1 MSDFV
6 MVARVEEVAENG
18 LHAVDVQGRKIVLI
32 NQGGSIFAL
41 EDRCSHEEF
50 PLSAGEVAGGQVTC
64 ALHGARFDLETGAP
78 MALPAVTPV
87 KIYELRID
95 GGEIRVRLDG

>member
-6 MVARVEEVAENG
+6 TVARLEDVPENQ
-18 LHAVDVQGRKIVLI
+18 LRSVQLDGRDIVLI
-32 NQGGSIFAL
+32 NRGGSIYAL

-50 PLSAGEVAGGQVTC
+50 PLSAGELTGDQVTC

-87 KIYELRID
+87 KTYKLRID
-95 GGEIRVRLDG
+95 GDQIQVRLDG